1 MLDETWISTPGR
13 ESKPDDSL
21 NSLYSMISI
30 SSKLKLNM
38 VLALLLAGIT
48 VAYCNHFS
56 NEFHFDDSHTVV
68 DNPTIRSLHNV
79 PRFLTDAS
87 TFSVL
92 PANQTY
98 RPMVSASLALD
109 YALGHGYVQVF

>member
-1 MLDETWISTPGR
+1 
-13 ESKPDDSL
+13 
-21 NSLYSMISI
+21 
-30 SSKLKLNM
+30 
-38 VLALLLAGIT
+38 
-48 VAYCNHFS
+48 
-56 NEFHFDDSHTVV
+56 VV